1 MPEMPKFGA
10 KKDSG
15 GKFVQNM
22 IKNNNSSKSGK
33 TTPDSQKQA
42 PGKKK

>member
-1 MPEMPKFGA
+1 MPEMPKFGE
-10 KKDSG
+10 KKPG
-15 GKFVQNM
+15 PKFVQNM
-22 IKNNNSSKSGK
+22 IRNNNSQKSGK